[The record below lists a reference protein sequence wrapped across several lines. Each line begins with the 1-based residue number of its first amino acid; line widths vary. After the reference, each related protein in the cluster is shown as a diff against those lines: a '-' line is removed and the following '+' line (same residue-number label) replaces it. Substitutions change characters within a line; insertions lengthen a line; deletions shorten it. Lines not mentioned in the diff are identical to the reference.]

1 MTRQEQMDMRQD
13 ISLRVL
19 VVAGT
24 SARRAHLAG
33 VISRAWRGVSVIS
46 DSQISPERFAASK
59 SNILV
64 ADLDAPASATAM
76 LDFLE
81 DAPAGT
87 GSVALIDDPDPAW
100 VRSVLGASI
109 HAVISR
115 DANAEDMQMALQ
127 AAEAGF
133 VLLHPTSVHGLLQSN
148 AMADL
153 NDISGEVISQ
163 EDMAEDLTAR
173 ESEVLRLVSM
183 GLGNKEI
190 AVRLAISEHTAKF
203 HISSIL
209 SKLHAGS
216 RTEAVSLGI
225 RKGLIPI

>member
-1 MTRQEQMDMRQD
+1 MEKRDD
-13 ISLRVL
+13 IALRVL
-19 VVAGT
+19 LVAGT
-24 SARRAHLAG
+24 SARRAHLAA
-33 VISRAWRGVSVIS
+33 VVSRALRGVTVIS
-46 DSQISPERFAASK
+46 DSQISSARFVTSK
-59 SNILV
+59 SDILV
-64 ADLDAPASATAM
+64 ADLDTPASAAAM

-100 VRSVLGASI
+100 VRSALRASI

-115 DANAEDMQMALQ
+115 DADAEDMQLALQ

-133 VLLHPTSVHGLLQSN
+133 ILLHPTSVHGLLQNNSV
-148 AMADL
+148 AGM
-153 NDISGEVISQ
+153 NDISGEDLAP
-163 EDMAEDLTAR
+163 EDMIEDLTAR
-173 ESEVLRLVSM
+173 ESEVLRLVSI
-183 GLGNKEI
+183 GLGNKEV
-190 AVRLAISEHTAKF
+190 AARLAISEHTAKF

>member
-1 MTRQEQMDMRQD
+1 MDKRDD

-19 VVAGT
+19 VIAGT

-33 VISRAWRGVSVIS
+33 VISRAVRAVNVVC
-46 DSQISPERFAASK
+46 DSQISPARFGAAK
-59 SNILV
+59 ADVLV
-64 ADLDAPASATAM
+64 ADLDTPASAAAM

-81 DAPAGT
+81 ATPVGT

-100 VRSVLGASI
+100 VQSALRASI
-109 HAVISR
+109 HAIISH
-115 DANAEDMQMALQ
+115 DSTAEDMQLAIQ

-133 VLLHPTSVHGLLQSN
+133 VLLHPTSIQGLLQNN
-148 AMADL
+148 AIDRLRDINEEEDMDHEDL
-153 NDISGEVISQ
+153 NR
-163 EDMAEDLTAR
+163 EDVVEDLTAR
-173 ESEVLRLVSM
+173 ESEVLRLVGL

-190 AVRLAISEHTAKF
+190 AARLTISEHTAKF

-209 SKLHAGS
+209 GKLHAAS

>member
-1 MTRQEQMDMRQD
+1 MDKKDD

-19 VVAGT
+19 VVAST

-33 VISRAWRGVSVIS
+33 VISRAVRSVNVTC
-46 DSQISPERFAASK
+46 DSQISPARFAASK
-59 SNILV
+59 ADILV
-64 ADLDAPASATAM
+64 ADLDTRASAAAM

-81 DAPAGT
+81 AAPAGT

-100 VRSVLGASI
+100 VRSALRASVNAI
-109 HAVISR
+109 ISR
-115 DANAEDMQMALQ
+115 DSTAEDMQLAIQ

-133 VLLHPTSVHGLLQSN
+133 VLLHPTSVQGLLQNN
-148 AMADL
+148 AIDQMRDI
-153 NDISGEVISQ
+153 ND
-163 EDMAEDLTAR
+163 EDMDHENLHREDIVEDLTAR

-190 AVRLAISEHTAKF
+190 AARLAISEHTAKF

-209 SKLHAGS
+209 GKLHAAS